1 MKIIQKIGFYFSLF
15 SSIIVVVI
23 FLLWSIY
30 AEIIIHYNSFF
41 DIFQYI
47 IKDIQNNI
55 HNFTWDKSFIV
66 LLNYIVISF
75 FVFVFSFS
83 ILYSLFYFVTHCK
96 QIQERKLIQKAF
108 QQYVGESVVN
118 NILTR
123 PESLVLGGKSAYLT
137 AYFIDINNF
146 SDLTTSYHPKKVV
159 QYLNEYFTEMSDVI
173 MKNDGTIDKYEG
185 DAIMAFWGAPSPQ
198 DDHAILACKS
208 ALDHTETIAK
218 IRKKWKKQ
226 GKPELFI
233 KIGITSGEMI
243 VGNIGSKGHFNY
255 TVIGSAVNTCAQ
267 LEKLNTFYK
276 TKILVSEKT
285 YHKAK
290 HDFEFREIGEA
301 VFKGT
306 KKPLRIFEL
315 FSHKKKLKPGE
326 RELIDKYH
334 EALNAFN
341 TKEYKLAKKYIN
353 HCLRIA
359 PKDTPSKRLK
369 EKIAQTKK

>member
-1 MKIIQKIGFYFSLF
+1 MKVIQKIGFYFSLF
-15 SSIIVVVI
+15 SSIIIVVL
-23 FLLWSIY
+23 FLLWSLY
-30 AEIIIHYNSFF
+30 AEIIVHYNSFL

-47 IKDIQNNI
+47 ITDIQNNI
-55 HNFTWDKSFIV
+55 HLFTWDKSFII

-75 FVFVFSFS
+75 FVFIFSFS
-83 ILYSLFYFVTHCK
+83 IIYSLFYFVTHCK

-108 QQYVGESVVN
+108 QQYVGEGVVK
-118 NILTR
+118 NILAQ

-198 DDHAILACKS
+198 DDHAILACKA
-208 ALDHTETIAK
+208 ALDHIEIIAK

-255 TVIGSAVNTCAQ
+255 TVIGEAVNTCAQ
-267 LEKLNTFYK
+267 LEKLNTFYQ
-276 TKILVSEKT
+276 TNILVSEKT

-290 HDFEFREIGEA
+290 HDFEFREIGDA
-301 VFKGT
+301 IFKGA
-306 KKPLRIFEL
+306 KDPLRIFEL
-315 FSHKKKLKPGE
+315 FAHKKKLKTGE

-341 TKEYKLAKKYIN
+341 TKDYKFAKKCIN
-353 HCLRIA
+353 HCLRIF
-359 PKDTPSKRLK
+359 PKDIPSKRLK
-369 EKIAQTKK
+369 EKIAKAKK